1 MSKLSI
7 VVPVYYNAD
16 TLELLYE
23 DMRKKVLDKLEEYEI
38 VFVDDGSGD
47 DSWEVMNRLRDKDEH
62 IKCVKLSRN
71 FGEHVRKLE
80 EGQQGSAGCP
90 ERAEGESCKGIFRK
104 YVL

>member
-62 IKCVKLSRN
+62 IKLSLI
-71 FGEHVRKLE
+71 H
-80 EGQQGSAGCP
+80 
-90 ERAEGESCKGIFRK
+90 I
-104 YVL
+104 

>member
-47 DSWEVMNRLRDKDEH
+47 DSWEVMNRLRDKD
-62 IKCVKLSRN
+62 
-71 FGEHVRKLE
+71 
-80 EGQQGSAGCP
+80 
-90 ERAEGESCKGIFRK
+90 
-104 YVL
+104 